1 MNHNSFL
8 GKGWSFPPQF
18 ERSNEVT
25 HMVVDE
31 EDIRQSLIILLSTS
45 RGERF
50 NRQYGCNLND
60 FLHEEINPTTL
71 QLMEEQIQ
79 RSVLLY
85 EPRIELINVK
95 FDTTHEVSGIIL
107 INLEYQIRKLNVVS
121 NLVYPYY
128 LENR

>member
-1 MNHNSFL
+1 MNNNSFL
-8 GKGWSFPPQF
+8 GKGWSFPPEF
-18 ERSNEVT
+18 ERGNEVT
-25 HMVVDE
+25 HLVSDE

-71 QLMEEQIQ
+71 QLMEEPIQ
-79 RSVLLY
+79 RCVLLF

-95 FDTTHEVSGIIL
+95 FDTSHEEEGIIL
-107 INLEYQIRKLNVVS
+107 IDLEYRIRKMNVVS

>member
-1 MNHNSFL
+1 
-8 GKGWSFPPQF
+8 
-18 ERSNEVT
+18 
-25 HMVVDE
+25 
-31 EDIRQSLIILLSTS
+31 
-45 RGERF
+45 
-50 NRQYGCNLND
+50 
-60 FLHEEINPTTL
+60 
-71 QLMEEQIQ
+71 MEEQIQ

-95 FDTTHEVSGIIL
+95 FDTTQEVSGVIL

>member
-1 MNHNSFL
+1 MNNNSFL
-8 GKGWSFPPQF
+8 GKGWSFPPEF
-18 ERSNEVT
+18 ERGNEVT
-25 HMVVDE
+25 HLVSDE

-79 RSVLLY
+79 RCVLLF

-95 FDTTHEVSGIIL
+95 FDTSHEEEGIIL
-107 INLEYQIRKLNVVS
+107 IDLEYRIRKMNVVS